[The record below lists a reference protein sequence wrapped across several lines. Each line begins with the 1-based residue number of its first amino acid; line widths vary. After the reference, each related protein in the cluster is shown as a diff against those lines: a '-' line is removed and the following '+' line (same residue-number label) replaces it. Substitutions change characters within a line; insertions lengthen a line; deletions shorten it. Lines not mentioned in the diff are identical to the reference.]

1 MTAALDVEKAISI
14 SKGTATADA
23 VTESGTDDAAPP
35 AAEGLQPPDGG
46 FTAWSQ
52 VFAAA
57 LVNSMSWG
65 YPSMFGVY
73 QLHYRDALKLPD
85 SQISWIGSLQIF
97 LAFVMCTFSGR
108 MADAGYVKTTI
119 AVGSFLVVFGTF
131 MTSLCTEYW
140 QIFLAQGLCT
150 GLGLG
155 IMFMPPISVV
165 NSYFVHKR
173 SLALALAASGTGF
186 GSVIFPATI
195 QYLIPQ
201 IGFPWAVRCAA
212 FLALIMSAVAIL
224 ILRPRLTPR
233 KSGPLVEW
241 DAFREGPYL
250 LYILGAFLFFW
261 ALYFGFFYINAYARN
276 VIHFSTTDSVQLLRM
291 SNQCSFVPSLLSRDQ
306 DNGTVAPVITN
317 GMSIPSRPLVGF
329 LADRYLGPINMYAF
343 HVLVLGCMLFA
354 WTGVTTR
361 AGMYVFSVFF
371 GLANGAAQGLF
382 TCSLASLTKDP
393 RKMGT
398 RYGMVCTIIA
408 FASLAGP
415 PTAGAIID
423 KSAGQYLWAQVWAG
437 LVIVL
442 GSVALAGCRCAV
454 SGFKLWVKV

>member
-1 MTAALDVEKAISI
+1 MTAELDVEKATPIG
-14 SKGTATADA
+14 KGPAEA
-23 VTESGTDDAAPP
+23 VDVPKSGANDAAPP
-35 AAEGLQPPDGG
+35 TAEGPEPPDGG
-46 FTAWSQ
+46 LTAWAQ

-73 QLHYRDALKLPD
+73 QLHYRDALQLPD
-85 SQISWIGSLQIF
+85 SQISWIGSLQVF
-97 LAFVMCTFSGR
+97 LAFSMCTLSGR

-119 AVGSFLVVFGTF
+119 AFGSFLVVFGTL

-165 NSYFVHKR
+165 NSYFVRKR

-212 FLALIMSAVAIL
+212 FLALIMSVLAVL
-224 ILRPRLTPR
+224 ILRPRLRPR

-241 DAFREGPYL
+241 NAFREGPYL

-261 ALYFGFFYINAYARN
+261 GLYFGFFYINAYARN
-276 VIHFSTTDSVQLLRM
+276 VIHFSTTDSVQLL
-291 SNQCSFVPSLLSRDQ
+291 L
-306 DNGTVAPVITN
+306 ITN
-317 GMSIPSRPLVGF
+317 GMSVPSRPLVGF

-361 AGMYVFSVFF
+361 TGMYVFSVFF

-423 KSAGQYLWAQVWAG
+423 KSGGQYVWAQVWAG
-437 LVIVL
+437 LVIAL
-442 GSVALAGCRCAV
+442 GSVALVGCRVAV